1 MSIGDFMPYY
11 KQPDRIATVQEA
23 LTQHNVDDLK
33 KLAAFVPGDKIPTR
47 KNDLVEYI
55 LPHLQGASLKN
66 LWAQCDQVQQAA
78 IAETVH
84 SATDKYQKIKFTNK
98 YGGSPKWGASSGY
111 SYNTNPTVLGLFF
124 YYYTMPVELKQ
135 RLKAFVPEP
144 EPARITSHETI
155 PSVLTDNKT
164 ESDFGNKQSN
174 NVEMPLQMR
183 ETEQVARR
191 ELISMLRLVDLGKV
205 AISDKTLYPTGATLN
220 NITTILEEGDYY
232 SEWKTERSTQGY
244 KYDYPIGHIRPFGWV
259 MILQVGKLVEVN
271 GKQLALTKAGQKA
284 LNEPAEKTL
293 QTLWKNWQKNTL
305 LDELRRIEG
314 IKGQTGKGK
323 SSLTA
328 LSGRRSPIAAALK
341 ECPVGQW
348 VKFSELCR
356 YLRAAEHDLLVS
368 RNLDHLTISGSSG
381 SNYESNFLT
390 VEARYLACVLFEY
403 AATMGLID
411 VSFLHPDDGFVNFT
425 QSKDRYY
432 YSHEPLSRYD
442 GLTYF
447 RLTPLGAYIL
457 GITDQYIPQVL
468 PQKQILQ
475 ISSNLEVV
483 AIEQLSRTDR
493 LVLDSCLQPI
503 SDSVWKLDSGKLLD
517 AVSQGR
523 NINELK
529 DFLVANSGADLPKT
543 VVKVLTDL
551 QARTSSLQDL
561 GTARLVRCADSALAI
576 VIANDA
582 RTKAFCFLADQP
594 AAMTAGKPCYLVVP
608 IATEVKFHNA
618 LKKIGYCL

>member
-1 MSIGDFMPYY
+1 MSVGDFMPYY
-11 KQPDRIATVQEA
+11 KQPDHIATVQEA

-66 LWAQCDQVQQAA
+66 LWSQCDQVQQAA
-78 IAETVH
+78 IAETVY
-84 SATDKYQKIKFTNK
+84 SATDKYQKIKFANK
-98 YGGSPKWGASSGY
+98 YGGSPKWGSSSGY
-111 SYNTNPTVLGLFF
+111 SYNNNPTILGLFF
-124 YYYTMPVELKQ
+124 YCYTMPVELKQ

-144 EPARITSHETI
+144 EPAHVNSHENI
-155 PSVLTDNKT
+155 PSVLPYEKGKSDNK
-164 ESDFGNKQSN
+164 SN
-174 NVEMPLQMR
+174 NIELPLQMR

-220 NITTILEEGDYY
+220 NITAILEEGDYY
-232 SEWKTERSTQGY
+232 SEWKIEKSPQGY
-244 KYDYPIGHIRPFGWV
+244 KYDYPIGSIKPFGWV
-259 MILQVGKLVEVN
+259 MILQVGKLVEIS

-284 LNEPAEKTL
+284 LREPAEKTL

-341 ECPVGQW
+341 ECPVGRW
-348 VKFSELCR
+348 VKLTELCR
-356 YLRAAEHDLLVS
+356 YMLAAEHDLLVS
-368 RNLDHLTISGSSG
+368 RNLEHLTINGSSG
-381 SNYESNFLT
+381 SYYESDFLT

-411 VSFLHPDDGFVNFT
+411 ISFLHPDDGFVNFV

-432 YSHEPLSRYD
+432 YSYEPLSRYD

-457 GITDQYIPQVL
+457 GITDRYIPQAL

-475 ISSNLEVV
+475 ISANLEVV

-503 SDSVWKLDSGKLLD
+503 SDSVWQVDSGKLLD

-529 DFLVANSGADLPKT
+529 DFLVANSGTDLPQT
-543 VVKVLTDL
+543 VSKVLADL

-561 GTARLVRCADSALAI
+561 GTARLVRCSDSALATL
-576 VIANDA
+576 IANDA

-594 AAMTAGKPCYLVVP
+594 AVMALGKPCYLVVP